1 MKHSTSRHVE
11 TLANDELNTESSSG
25 AHEFGVGRWRNKD
38 GCRHSETVQKEIPQ
52 IDGLG
57 AAQGRQVA
65 RISAGNKNGLG
76 VHAILMAVLQGEGK
90 ALVNAHVPDAPEEGP
105 ALLNVQAADDLQ
117 DQGFSVHVRIG
128 RG

>member
-1 MKHSTSRHVE
+1 MKHSTSRHFE
-11 TLANDELNTESSSG
+11 KLANDKQNIESSSG
-25 AHEFGVGRWRNKD
+25 AHEFGVGRWRNKN
-38 GCRHSETVQKEIPQ
+38 GCRHSETVQKEMPQ
-52 IDGLG
+52 IDAPS
-57 AAQGRQVA
+57 AAQGRRVA
-65 RISAGNKNGLG
+65 RISAGDKNGLG
-76 VHAILMAVLQGEGK
+76 AHAILMAVLQGEGK